1 MVSSTRKNPEIVLFA
16 GPNGSGKST
25 FTEVLRPVM
34 DYINAAEIKKN
45 LKCSDIKA
53 AQIAEHQREECLS
66 KLRDFCFETVL
77 STSRNLYLLERA
89 RDAGYFIRCYYVLTA
104 DPRINAQAFRIFKKR
119 KDVCFFDECDDWRR
133 KNIEILTGIANM
145 ERKNLNHRM

>member
-1 MVSSTRKNPEIVLFA
+1 MVSSTRKKPEIVLFA

-34 DYINAAEIKKN
+34 DYINADEIKKN
-45 LKCSDIKA
+45 L
-53 AQIAEHQREECLS
+53 
-66 KLRDFCFETVL
+66 
-77 STSRNLYLLERA
+77 N
-89 RDAGYFIRCYYVLTA
+89 
-104 DPRINAQAFRIFKKR
+104 FKKR